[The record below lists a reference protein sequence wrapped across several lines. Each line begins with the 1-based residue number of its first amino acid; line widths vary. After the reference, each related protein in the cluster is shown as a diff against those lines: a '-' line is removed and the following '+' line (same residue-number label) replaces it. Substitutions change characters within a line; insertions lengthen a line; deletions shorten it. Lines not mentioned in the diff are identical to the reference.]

1 MLNLFLLLIGILLF
15 VDVEAQSYQQRIQEF
30 LEHNFNY
37 NQVGLVVH
45 SLTDNKILYQHHNN
59 KLFVPASLVKLFTLA
74 SSLEELTSNFKFV
87 TKLTWNKNKL
97 INHTLHGDLGLIFSG
112 DPEFTQKN
120 LEKLIL
126 AIKKQGINQIEGDFI
141 VDDTLYSEDYAP
153 GWVIDDL
160 TWGYAAPST
169 AIVIDE
175 NKISIKVNPIY
186 TFGQQVN
193 FAISN
198 DYNNYNYEN
207 NSNKNNNYSSLIP
220 FNIESKVLAVNHLQA
235 ANDCR
240 LKVKLNANND
250 IWFSGCVEIEPKD
263 QLINL
268 AVNSP
273 RKYLQDLLKIYLNK
287 YNINLIGTIIF
298 KQAPPNLVE
307 LKVHESSKLSN
318 LLSVMMKNSN
328 NIYANNIGKAL
339 GVKLYG
345 HGSFLN
351 ATNAIKNIL
360 HKKFTINTSTLNI
373 LDSSG
378 LSIYNVATPNHF
390 VRLLQAIYNDK
401 NLYNMINKI
410 FPKPG
415 TNGTLKNRLTAKDLR
430 FKLWA
435 KTGSLKH
442 SSGLAGFIRTK
453 NNQELAFVFI
463 INNLLTNDFMI
474 KQLTDELCE
483 LLINYG

>member
-1 MLNLFLLLIGILLF
+1 MLNLFLLLIGILLAI
-15 VDVEAQSYQQRIQEF
+15 DVEAQSYQQRIQEF

-37 NQVGLVVH
+37 NQIGLVVH

-74 SSLEELTSNFKFV
+74 SSLEELTSKFKFV
-87 TKLTWNKNKL
+87 TKLTWDKNKL
-97 INHTLHGDLGLIFSG
+97 INHTLYGDLGLIFSG

-175 NKISIKVNPIY
+175 NKIPIKVNPIY

-198 DYNNYNYEN
+198 DYEN
-207 NSNKNNNYSSLIP
+207 NNGFSYP
-220 FNIESKVLAVNHLQA
+220 CNIESKVLAVNHLQA

-240 LKVKLNANND
+240 LKVKLNANNE
-250 IWFSGCVEIEPKD
+250 IWFSGCVEIEPKE

-273 RKYLQDLLKIYLNK
+273 RKYLQDLLKIYFNK
-287 YNINLIGTIIF
+287 SNINLIGTIIF

-307 LKVHESSKLSN
+307 LKVHESSKLLN

-328 NIYANNIGKAL
+328 NIYANNIG
-339 GVKLYG
+339 
-345 HGSFLN
+345 
-351 ATNAIKNIL
+351 
-360 HKKFTINTSTLNI
+360 
-373 LDSSG
+373 
-378 LSIYNVATPNHF
+378 
-390 VRLLQAIYNDK
+390 
-401 NLYNMINKI
+401 
-410 FPKPG
+410 
-415 TNGTLKNRLTAKDLR
+415 
-430 FKLWA
+430 
-435 KTGSLKH
+435 
-442 SSGLAGFIRTK
+442 
-453 NNQELAFVFI
+453 
-463 INNLLTNDFMI
+463 
-474 KQLTDELCE
+474 
-483 LLINYG
+483 

>member
-250 IWFSGCVEIEPKD
+250 IWFSGCVEIEPKE
-263 QLINL
+263 QLMNL
-268 AVNSP
+268 AINSP
-273 RKYLQDLLKIYLNK
+273 RKYLQDLCRKLP
-287 YNINLIGTIIF
+287 GGRSS
-298 KQAPPNLVE
+298 APYPGRGADDRQR
-307 LKVHESSKLSN
+307 HF
-318 LLSVMMKNSN
+318 
-328 NIYANNIGKAL
+328 G
-339 GVKLYG
+339 GVP
-345 HGSFLN
+345 
-351 ATNAIKNIL
+351 TVAI
-360 HKKFTINTSTLNI
+360 
-373 LDSSG
+373 DS
-378 LSIYNVATPNHF
+378 
-390 VRLLQAIYNDK
+390 D
-401 NLYNMINKI
+401 
-410 FPKPG
+410 
-415 TNGTLKNRLTAKDLR
+415 
-430 FKLWA
+430 
-435 KTGSLKH
+435 
-442 SSGLAGFIRTK
+442 
-453 NNQELAFVFI
+453 
-463 INNLLTNDFMI
+463 
-474 KQLTDELCE
+474 
-483 LLINYG
+483 